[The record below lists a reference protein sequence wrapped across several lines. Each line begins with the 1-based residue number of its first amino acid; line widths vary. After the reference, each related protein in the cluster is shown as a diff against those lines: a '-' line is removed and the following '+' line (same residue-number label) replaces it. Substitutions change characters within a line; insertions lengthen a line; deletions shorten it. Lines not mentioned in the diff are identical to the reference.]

1 MPLTSKTLIAPCAGL
16 STRYGSGKPKFLYTL
31 PNGKPLFIESLLPLV
46 KYHDQLIFVILRQ
59 HSDEY
64 DADLIINQAIKEYK
78 LDINYLIHI
87 VDSPLN
93 GPAASV
99 AAVLNEYQVEG
110 SITIKDC
117 DSLLDIDTN
126 YPSFKNFVGFAN
138 AQSQHIERISS
149 KSSLEVD
156 SQGKI
161 LRIVE
166 KRLFS
171 SLIST
176 GVYGFENAHLFKDH
190 FKNLLITLQDREM
203 FVSHVIESMIK
214 EHHSFW
220 SYEVN
225 NFVDLGTKE
234 DFIKF
239 AKRFSSFF
247 CDIDGVV
254 FKNRGYFG
262 SNTWL
267 DNPVPLTKNIDAL
280 LNKQSNGVK
289 IIFTTS
295 RPSCIRDKTIRDL
308 QDVGFSDFEL
318 IMDLPHSSRF
328 IINDFAPT
336 NPYPSCESISLPR
349 DSDLSTYLN
358 SF

>member
-1 MPLTSKTLIAPCAGL
+1 MTLTSRTLIAPCAGL

-31 PNGKPLFIESLLPLV
+31 PSGKPLFIESLLPLIR
-46 KYHDQLIFVILRQ
+46 YHDHLIFVILRQ
-59 HSDEY
+59 HSNDY
-64 DADLIINQAIKEYK
+64 DADLIINQAIKEY
-78 LDINYLIHI
+78 DIDIKYAIHI
-87 VDSPLN
+87 IDSPLN

-99 AAVLNEYQVEG
+99 ASVLKEYKVKG

-117 DSLLDIDTN
+117 DSLLEVDEN
-126 YPSFKNFVGFAN
+126 YPCFKNFVGFVN
-138 AQSQHIERISS
+138 AQSQNIERISS

-176 GVYGFENAHLFKDH
+176 GVYGFENALSFKEH
-190 FKNLLITLQDREM
+190 FDKLLITLQGHEM
-203 FVSHVIESMIK
+203 FVSHIIESMIMD
-214 EHHSFW
+214 HHSFW

-225 NFVDLGTKE
+225 KFVDLGTKE
-234 DFIKF
+234 DFLKF
-239 AKRFSSFF
+239 AKRFSTYF
-247 CDIDGVV
+247 CDIDGVI
-254 FKNRGYFG
+254 FKNRGCFG

-267 DNPVPLTKNIDAL
+267 DKPVPLTNNIDAL
-280 LNKQSNGVK
+280 LSRLKNGAK

-295 RPSCIRDKTIRDL
+295 RPSHLRDKTIRDL
-308 QDVGFSDFEL
+308 QNVGFNDFEL
-318 IMDLPHSSRF
+318 IMDLGHSSRF

-336 NPYPSCESISLPR
+336 NPYPSCESISIPR

-358 SF
+358 SY